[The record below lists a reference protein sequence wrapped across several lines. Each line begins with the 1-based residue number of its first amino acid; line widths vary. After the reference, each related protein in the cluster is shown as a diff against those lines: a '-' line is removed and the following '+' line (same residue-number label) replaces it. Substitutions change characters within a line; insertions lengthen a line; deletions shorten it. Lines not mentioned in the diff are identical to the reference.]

1 VISNGDAALAKDAAT
16 EFGQA
21 IYDKRNELLPR
32 FPKVDKAVTMARE
45 SNGCVV
51 MADTA
56 DNAGGGAP
64 SDNISLLKAM
74 LDGGTRDAVFGCIW
88 DPIAVQACAEAGV
101 GATLPLR
108 IGGKCG
114 PASGEAIDIIATVKA
129 FREHH
134 DQQGLGPARV
144 QMGES
149 VWIETGGIDVVLM
162 SKRTQTFS
170 PDAFTGLGIDLKN
183 KRVIAV
189 KSSWH
194 FQALFGPMAD
204 QIVPVS
210 TPGAIQ
216 MDFAGIDYK
225 KKRDQDFFPRT
236 RDPLGR
242 G

>member
-1 VISNGDAALAKDAAT
+1 MIESGVRDAA
-16 EFGQA
+16 
-21 IYDKRNELLPR
+21 
-32 FPKVDKAVTMARE
+32 
-45 SNGCVV
+45 
-51 MADTA
+51 
-56 DNAGGGAP
+56 
-64 SDNISLLKAM
+64 
-74 LDGGTRDAVFGCIW
+74 FGCIW

-114 PASGEAIDIIATVKA
+114 PASGEPIDLIATVKA
-129 FREHH
+129 FRAHH
-134 DQQGLGPARV
+134 DQQGLGTARC
-144 QMGES
+144 QMGDS

-162 SKRTQTFS
+162 STRTQTFA

-194 FQALFGPMAD
+194 FQALFGPVAD

-216 MDFAGIDYK
+216 MDFAGIDYR
-225 KKRDQDFFPRT
+225 KKRDRDFFPRA